1 VSFNLTVFILAAIEM
16 PHKSARRINSMR
28 LVFPTRI
35 RTALFAGLLLGGL
48 AVAGA
53 QQPSDQSPPPQPAP
67 STDPQAPQTAPP
79 EDQQTAPQADQQTAA
94 QPSAPQADPQPAA
107 QPSAPQETQQAA
119 PQADQQPVPQTA
131 SPADNTP
138 ADNTKMNERD
148 RNPNEPTADR
158 QKDNRSDREITQ
170 QVRKAIVKDKSLST
184 YAHNVKVI
192 TQNGTVT
199 LKGPVRS
206 EEEKKAIEAKAA
218 EVAGQDKV
226 TNQLD
231 VKSKD

>member
-1 VSFNLTVFILAAIEM
+1 
-16 PHKSARRINSMR
+16 MR
-28 LVFPTRI
+28 LVFPTSI
-35 RTALFAGLLLGGL
+35 RNALFAGLLLGGL

-53 QQPSDQSPPPQPAP
+53 QQPSDQSAPPQSAP
-67 STDPQAPQTAPP
+67 QTDQQAPQTAPP
-79 EDQQTAPQADQQTAA
+79 ADQQTAPQADQQ
-94 QPSAPQADPQPAA
+94 PAPP
-107 QPSAPQETQQAA
+107 
-119 PQADQQPVPQTA
+119 TA
-131 SPADNTP
+131 SP

-148 RNPNEPTADR
+148 RNANEPTADR
-158 QKDNRSDREITQ
+158 QKDSRSDREITQ

-192 TQNGTVT
+192 TQNGMVT

-226 TNQLD
+226 MNQLD

>member
-1 VSFNLTVFILAAIEM
+1 
-16 PHKSARRINSMR
+16 MR
-28 LVFPTRI
+28 LVFHTRI

-48 AVAGA
+48 AVAVA
-53 QQPSDQSPPPQPAP
+53 QQPSDQSAPPQ
-67 STDPQAPQTAPP
+67 SAPQT
-79 EDQQTAPQADQQTAA
+79 DQQTAPQADQQ
-94 QPSAPQADPQPAA
+94 PAA
-107 QPSAPQETQQAA
+107 QN
-119 PQADQQPVPQTA
+119 A

-138 ADNTKMNERD
+138 ADNTKLNERD
-148 RNPNEPTADR
+148 RNANEPTADR
-158 QKDNRSDREITQ
+158 QKDNRSDRDITQ

-192 TQNGTVT
+192 TQNGMVT

>member
-1 VSFNLTVFILAAIEM
+1 
-16 PHKSARRINSMR
+16 MR
-28 LVFPTRI
+28 LVFPTSI
-35 RTALFAGLLLGGL
+35 RNALFAGLLLGGL

-53 QQPSDQSPPPQPAP
+53 QQPSDQSAPPQSAP
-67 STDPQAPQTAPP
+67 QTDQQAPQTAPP
-79 EDQQTAPQADQQTAA
+79 ADQQTAPQADQQ
-94 QPSAPQADPQPAA
+94 PAPP
-107 QPSAPQETQQAA
+107 
-119 PQADQQPVPQTA
+119 TA
-131 SPADNTP
+131 SP

-148 RNPNEPTADR
+148 RNANEPTADR

-192 TQNGTVT
+192 TQNGMVT

-206 EEEKKAIEAKAA
+206 EEEKKVIEAKAA

-226 TNQLD
+226 MNQLD